1 MCSNRTQK
9 EGEEMAKFDLKS
21 LLSDKS
27 LVKEESKTGE
37 VKPKAFKVTSLSV
50 NDLVA
55 SEHNFYGTDD
65 IKELKEAIELFG
77 GIKQNLIVK
86 PLEDGK
92 YTVIAGHKRRLASL
106 ALVEEGKAQFEYVPC
121 VIEEEAGDI
130 EERLLLIM
138 TNSTARQLTDYEKMR
153 QAEELKELLTA
164 YKKQEKIPGRIRDL
178 VAEILNTSPAQV
190 GRMEAIT
197 NNLSDEFVEEFRES
211 KVNLSTAYELS
222 GLTEEKQEEAYQ
234 QYKENGNITIN
245 EVKEIKKQQKEEEE
259 EVEEEPVDGQVAFY
273 EEKEKEQEQGRK
285 TEEVKEQKKEQEKTK
300 KQEAAGCGFC
310 KKDYHT
316 SIMTDD
322 GNYVIDI
329 DAENKVVR
337 VMRRECEIE
346 VVAFVYCPMCGRKL

>member
-1 MCSNRTQK
+1 MFESDTKK

-21 LLSDKS
+21 LLSERS
-27 LVKEESKTGE
+27 LVKEESKEGE

-50 NDLVA
+50 HDLVP
-55 SEHNFYGTDD
+55 SEHNFYGTND

-86 PLEDGK
+86 PLEGGK

-121 VIEEEAGDI
+121 VVEEDVGNI

-153 QAEELKELLTA
+153 QAEELKELLTE
-164 YKKQEKIPGRIRDL
+164 YKKLEKIPGRIRDL
-178 VAEILNTSPAQV
+178 VAEILKTSPAQV

-197 NNLSDEFVEEFRES
+197 NNLSDKFVEEFKEN

-222 GLTEEKQEEAYQ
+222 GLPEEKQEEAYQ
-234 QYKENGNITIN
+234 QYKESGNITIN
-245 EVKEIKKQQKEEEE
+245 EVKEIKKQQKQEEIEK
-259 EVEEEPVDGQVAFY
+259 PMDGQVVFY
-273 EEKEKEQEQGRK
+273 EEEQMEVETEQEQK
-285 TEEVKEQKKEQEKTK
+285 HIQEQKKEQK
-300 KQEAAGCGFC
+300 KQPKEDVIGCGFC

-322 GNYVIDI
+322 GNYAIDI
-329 DAENKVVR
+329 DAENKVAR

>member
-1 MCSNRTQK
+1 
-9 EGEEMAKFDLKS
+9 MAKFDLKS
-21 LLSDKS
+21 LLSEKS
-27 LVKEESKTGE
+27 LVKEESKEGE
-37 VKPKAFKVTSLSV
+37 VKPKAFKVISLSV
-50 NDLVA
+50 HDLVP
-55 SEHNFYGTDD
+55 SEHNFYGTND

-86 PLEDGK
+86 PLEAGK

-106 ALVEEGKAQFEYVPC
+106 ALVEEGKVQFEYVPC
-121 VIEEEAGDI
+121 VVEEDAGNI

-178 VAEILNTSPAQV
+178 VAEILKTSPAQV

-197 NNLSDEFVEEFRES
+197 NNLSDKFVEEFKEN

-222 GLTEEKQEEAYQ
+222 GLSGEKQEEAYQ
-234 QYKENGNITIN
+234 QYKESGNITIN
-245 EVKEIKKQQKEEEE
+245 EVKEIKKQQKQEDEEIEK
-259 EVEEEPVDGQVAFY
+259 PVNGQVAFY
-273 EEKEKEQEQGRK
+273 EEEQKVVETEQEQK
-285 TEEVKEQKKEQEKTK
+285 PIQEPKKEQQPNKEVI
-300 KQEAAGCGFC
+300 GCGFC

-322 GNYVIDI
+322 GNYAIDI
-329 DAENKVVR
+329 DAENKVAR